1 MPVYKFTLNFAVIAI
16 INLVCYFFMILNI
29 AYGIL
34 VFSIF
39 IVMFQIKYMKTFELC
54 LELNNKK
61 TDKVL
66 ILYYLKYQTIDKVR
80 TVRMKI
86 NAKSS
91 T

>member
-61 TDKVL
+61 TDKVS

>member
-61 TDKVL
+61 TDKVS
-66 ILYYLKYQTIDKVR
+66 IPYYLKYQTIDKVR

-91 T
+91 S

>member
-66 ILYYLKYQTIDKVR
+66 IPYYLKYQTIDKVR